1 VVAEE
6 RIIVDGGIKPGM
18 VKALWVVTRM
28 PGLTHGQLFKH
39 WFEVHGALGAK
50 CPGIRRYVQNH
61 AIPEAY
67 AFRGMT
73 HDGWSEA
80 WFDDLDALRAA
91 VKTPEWGA
99 LRADARNLFTGPMGI
114 GVAREL
120 VQKEFGQAPRRWAEG
135 LSEPD
140 IRDRLRDQG
149 YKSLAADPTAATK
162 IKAADEANLLA
173 VWTDE
178 HIVTIDESRIDARP
192 G

>member
-1 VVAEE
+1 
-6 RIIVDGGIKPGM
+6 
-18 VKALWVVTRM
+18 
-28 PGLTHGQLFKH
+28 
-39 WFEVHGALGAK
+39 
-50 CPGIRRYVQNH
+50 
-61 AIPEAY
+61 
-67 AFRGMT
+67 
-73 HDGWSEA
+73 
-80 WFDDLDALRAA
+80 
-91 VKTPEWGA
+91 
-99 LRADARNLFTGPMGI
+99 
-114 GVAREL
+114 VAREL

-140 IRDRLRDQG
+140 IRDRLRNQG